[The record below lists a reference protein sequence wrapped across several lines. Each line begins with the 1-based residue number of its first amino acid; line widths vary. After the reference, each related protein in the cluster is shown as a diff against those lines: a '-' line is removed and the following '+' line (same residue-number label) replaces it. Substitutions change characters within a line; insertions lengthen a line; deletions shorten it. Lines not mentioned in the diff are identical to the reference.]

1 MLNRKPVNCHF
12 NRTIKQIY
20 NFFCFLLLA
29 NISCPK
35 AANFLH
41 HNFMVQIWQLMVLI
55 NLKICLFSCDGRV
68 EGGYYADPEFQCQA
82 FHICARGSETGLI
95 KYSFLCPNGSLFYQQ
110 YFICDYWFNV
120 DCSQAEASCNE
131 DSSKIFGAGCWYLIH
146 DFVATFKVL
155 VLVLVTGVHTRLLL
169 FTMKLLCNLT

>member
-1 MLNRKPVNCHF
+1 
-12 NRTIKQIY
+12 
-20 NFFCFLLLA
+20 
-29 NISCPK
+29 
-35 AANFLH
+35 
-41 HNFMVQIWQLMVLI
+41 MVLI

-120 DCSQAEASCNE
+120 DCSQAEASYNLNE
-131 DSSKIFGAGCWYLIH
+131 VVAAEREANIGAVSPDDLAGDKIRVSDCIFP
-146 DFVATFKVL
+146 TFLKGKFL
-155 VLVLVTGVHTRLLL
+155 Q
-169 FTMKLLCNLT
+169 